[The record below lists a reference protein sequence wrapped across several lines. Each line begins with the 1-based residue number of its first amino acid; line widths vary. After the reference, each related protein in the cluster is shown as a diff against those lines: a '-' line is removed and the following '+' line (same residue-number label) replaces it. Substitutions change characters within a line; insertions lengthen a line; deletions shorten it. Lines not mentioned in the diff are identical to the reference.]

1 MAQVKQK
8 YWLGLG
14 LGRPNWIGLL
24 STYLLILFFTT
35 ANAYALEEVEVTVS
49 SVDGR
54 IGDKPP
60 PNVSILDTPFKVINQ
75 SAETRII
82 EIENS
87 SNCNGLEINNIV
99 IVGIKS
105 TDDRLIGRI
114 MEINRERLCRLTLG
128 EASLAEV
135 IQDGQLDL
143 EAHMVITSSD
153 APRKIGLHEGSE
165 GSFLKK
171 VATEG
176 AQTSP
181 RIHFDL
187 SSWTYNYQKSILFP
201 SSKPSSTTTSVEVR
215 IAIKVDYK
223 LSLIYKGGI
232 LQDVEASAT
241 SCQTADLD
249 FDAKSK
255 FKFDR
260 IRIWNKETP
269 PRVFTIGWLPVIVK
283 GIGSLYAEA
292 SSSADVK
299 AKLLQSKSAV
309 DVGACGP
316 PGKLL
321 VRRPKVEGPEVNGPQ
336 IKDAKIEI
344 EGSLIPELTV
354 EFYGA
359 VGTTLRAKTTARVA
373 ASAGNRFTYSLN
385 LVAGVE
391 PVLGKSKFGPWTL
404 WSYEYP
410 KQ

>member
-24 STYLLILFFTT
+24 STYLLLLFFTT
-35 ANAYALEEVEVTVS
+35 ANAYALEEVTVS
-49 SVDGR
+49 SVKGR

-60 PNVSILDTPFKVINQ
+60 PNVGILDTPFKVINQ

-82 EIENS
+82 QIENS
-87 SNCNGLEINNIV
+87 RKCNGLEINNIV

-105 TDDRLIGRI
+105 TDDLLIGRI
-114 MEINRERLCRLTLG
+114 MEINLKPFCRLTLG

-135 IQDGQLDL
+135 IQDGQLNL
-143 EAHMVITSSD
+143 EASMVITSSD
-153 APRKIGLHEGSE
+153 VGREKISLLEGSE

-176 AQTSP
+176 AQTRP
-181 RIHFDL
+181 CIHCDL
-187 SSWTYNYQKSILFP
+187 SSWEGYYKKSIFFP
-201 SSKPSSTTTSVEVR
+201 SSSTTTSVEAR

-232 LQDVEASAT
+232 LQDVTASAT

-255 FKFDR
+255 FNIDP
-260 IRIWNKETP
+260 ILIWKKETRP
-269 PRVFTIGWLPVIVK
+269 IVFTIGWLPVIVK

-292 SSSADVK
+292 SSSAQVK
-299 AKLLQSKSAV
+299 ARLFKSESAV
-309 DVGACGP
+309 NVGVSGP
-316 PGKLL
+316 PSNIM
-321 VRRPKVEGPEVNGPQ
+321 RRWNVEEPKVDGPQ
-336 IKDAKIEI
+336 ITDAKIEI

-354 EFYGA
+354 KFYGA
-359 VGTTLRAKTTARVA
+359 VGTTLQAKTTARVA
-373 ASAGNRFTYSLN
+373 SSASNRFTYSLN

-404 WSYEYP
+404 WSYESP